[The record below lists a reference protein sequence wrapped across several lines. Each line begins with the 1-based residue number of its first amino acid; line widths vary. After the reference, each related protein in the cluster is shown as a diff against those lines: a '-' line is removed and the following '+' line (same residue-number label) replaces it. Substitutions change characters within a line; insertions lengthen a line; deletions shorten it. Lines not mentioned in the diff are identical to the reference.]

1 MAKIASVE
9 DLFGLPAIRSEK
21 DPVALAKLAEAKT
34 ELEKAIGALPT
45 NADIEKLSDVIAE
58 INLNKLDKTD
68 AEALQ
73 IAVEELNT
81 AIDAGA
87 TQEELDAAIKK
98 VEDTIAAIPKGV
110 QPPKILYTTATTIT
124 VAVGD
129 EVHIEGEGGGSIQLP
144 TAPPD
149 GGEIKIFDNF
159 GNIKA
164 GKNNI
169 LAGTG
174 DTWQMPDGTFSD
186 TPLEFDVDDQ
196 LRHGRMT
203 LKYTAKT
210 KSWWALVVYAKP
222 VGVTSGGGDRLVT
235 VVLPLL
241 PANQWINYPLP
252 TGNDAGKAILSSRIL
267 DSDGSDMTWALDT
280 RVSSGVRQVFSLVD
294 QVNLQFEFEIG
305 AA

>member
-34 ELEKAIGALPT
+34 ELEKAIAALPT
-45 NADIEKLSDVIAE
+45 DQDLEKLSDALAE
-58 INLNKLDKTD
+58 LDLNKADKTD

-73 IAVEELNT
+73 TAIEELNT
-81 AIDAGA
+81 AIAAGA

-98 VEDTIAAIPKGV
+98 VEDAIAAIPKGV
-110 QPPKILYTTATTIT
+110 QPPKIIYTTATTIT
-124 VAVGD
+124 VAIGD
-129 EVHIEGEGGGSIQLP
+129 EVHIEGAGDIQLP
-144 TAPPD
+144 AAPSD
-149 GGEIKIFDNF
+149 GSELKVFDNF

-169 LAGTG
+169 LAGAG
-174 DTWQMPDGTFSD
+174 DTWQMPDGTFD
-186 TPLEFDVDDQ
+186 TTPLEFDVDDQ

-267 DSDGSDMTWALDT
+267 DSDGSDITWALDT
-280 RVSSGVRQVFSLVD
+280 RVREGVRQVFSLVD
-294 QVNLQFEFEIG
+294 QVNLQFEYEVQS
-305 AA
+305 